1 MTEPLEAC
9 AVNFVD
15 VRFSQGEQTGS
26 GRSATVDF
34 RVACC
39 QKLLVTNDRS
49 DACVLRLAA

>member
-1 MTEPLEAC
+1 MTAIAAFLPLA
-9 AVNFVD
+9 A
-15 VRFSQGEQTGS
+15 QGSTAAR